1 MATVEIQHSTSSE
14 FADIPEQ
21 VCGISVI
28 IPITER
34 YDDLRELYLQMADVL
49 TNLERSVEFIFIVD
63 GPKFEDAYAQLCAMK
78 ETDREIRI
86 IRFRRAFG
94 EAAALAVGF
103 EHARGE
109 TIITLS
115 PYFQVEPHELLKMMA
130 KLEAGADLVIS
141 HRYPRIDSI
150 LNRTQSYVFHWLIRR
165 LTGLKFH
172 DLSCGMRIMKREV
185 AKELELYGDLHRFIP
200 ILAWRLGCNVV
211 EVDVKQSQKDRGL
224 RVVGIG
230 IYIRRLLD
238 ILTVFFVTKFTKKPL
253 RFFGLISFFMFAIG
267 FFICLYLS
275 IMKIMISIPLADRP
289 LLIFGTLLMVI
300 GIQIGSIGLV
310 GEIVIF
316 THARQMDDYKVEKIL
331 E

>member
-200 ILAWRLGCNVV
+200 ILAWR
-211 EVDVKQSQKDRGL
+211 
-224 RVVGIG
+224 
-230 IYIRRLLD
+230 
-238 ILTVFFVTKFTKKPL
+238 
-253 RFFGLISFFMFAIG
+253 
-267 FFICLYLS
+267 
-275 IMKIMISIPLADRP
+275 
-289 LLIFGTLLMVI
+289 
-300 GIQIGSIGLV
+300 
-310 GEIVIF
+310 
-316 THARQMDDYKVEKIL
+316 
-331 E
+331 